1 MSPKALARKIRMFP
15 ERHPITAA
23 FELALK
29 NRGTRERWYGRQ
41 KTHWRRWLNHYHG
54 AGAYGRIPDPSRTA
68 EYAYNHI
75 VCPPMVLWLGEAS
88 GVSRATVVKAKKAAL
103 SASPVFAAQSAAIR
117 KIIPWQLIEARLGK
131 GGGKK

>member
-1 MSPKALARKIRMFP
+1 MTPKALARKIRVFP
-15 ERHPITAA
+15 ERQPITAA

-29 NRGTRERWYGRQ
+29 KRGTRDRWFGLQ
-41 KTHWRRWLNHYHG
+41 KKHWCGWRTEYEG
-54 AGAYGRIPDPSRTA
+54 IGAYGRIPRTGRTA

-88 GVSRATVVKAKKAAL
+88 GVPRTTVVKPKQAAL

-117 KIIPWQLIEARLGK
+117 RVIPWGLNEARLGK
-131 GGGKK
+131 GWGKK